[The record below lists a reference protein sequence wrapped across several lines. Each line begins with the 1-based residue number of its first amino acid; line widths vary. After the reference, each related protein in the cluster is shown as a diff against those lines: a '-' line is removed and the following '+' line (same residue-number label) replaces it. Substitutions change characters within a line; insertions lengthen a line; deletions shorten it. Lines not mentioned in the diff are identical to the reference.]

1 MSKFIL
7 IAQSVGDVIDKL
19 TILQI
24 KNEKI
29 KDRKKLTFIKKEIT
43 YLRLILSE
51 NNVKLETDVIKELL
65 ATNSEIWETE
75 QKLRDKSISKAQYIE
90 AAQNNALLNDKR
102 FILKQKLNKEYECDF
117 QEQKSY
123 QHIES

>member
-19 TILQI
+19 TILEI

-29 KDRKKLTFIKKEIT
+29 KDTKKLFFIKREIS
-43 YLRLILSE
+43 YLRRILTE
-51 NNVKLETDVIKELL
+51 NNVNLETDIISELL

-75 QKLRDKSISKAQYIE
+75 QKLRDKSISKVQYIE
-90 AAQNNALLNDKR
+90 AAQNNARLNDKR
-102 FILKQKLNKEYECDF
+102 FTLKQKLNKKYECDF

-123 QHIES
+123 QHIKS

>member
-29 KDRKKLTFIKKEIT
+29 KDTKKLTFVKREIT
-43 YLRLILSE
+43 YLRLVLSK

-75 QKLRDKSISKAQYIE
+75 HKLRDKSISKDQYIE
-90 AAQNNALLNDKR
+90 AAKNNALLNDKR

-123 QHIES
+123 EHIES